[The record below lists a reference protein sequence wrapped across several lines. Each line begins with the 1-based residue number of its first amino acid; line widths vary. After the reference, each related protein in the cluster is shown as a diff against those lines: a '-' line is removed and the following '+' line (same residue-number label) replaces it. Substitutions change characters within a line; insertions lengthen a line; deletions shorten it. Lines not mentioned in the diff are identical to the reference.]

1 VKPPS
6 LAQTKAMRAD
16 CMAETVPNGWFT
28 RRELEAAWKVS
39 PVQANRL
46 IHDALAFGKA
56 KVKKFRIVT
65 PSRGIYPT
73 QHYYFSE

>member
-1 VKPPS
+1 MTPPS
-6 LAQTKAMRAD
+6 LAQAKSMRAA
-16 CMAETVPNGWFT
+16 CIAETVPSGWFT
-28 RRELEAAWKVS
+28 RRELETAWKVS